1 MQTGIRLI
9 GNGQA
14 PVHRYWEHLLD
25 LVRKNE
31 IKPLRMLTH
40 RILLD
45 DMEKLY
51 PMFEKREN
59 GIQKVFVATKFS
71 SPPCAGSPE
80 LVNLWRVVYIAIVL
94 VALYITSLKKPYR

>member
-1 MQTGIRLI
+1 
-9 GNGQA
+9 
-14 PVHRYWEHLLD
+14 
-25 LVRKNE
+25 
-31 IKPLRMLTH
+31 MLTH

-59 GIQKVFVATKFS
+59 SIQKVFVATKFS

-80 LVNLWRVVYIAIVL
+80 LVNL
-94 VALYITSLKKPYR
+94 

>member
-14 PVHRYWEHLLD
+14 PVHIYWEHLLD
-25 LVRKNE
+25 LVRKSE

-40 RILLD
+40 RILID

-51 PMFEKREN
+51 SMFEKREN

-71 SPPCAGSPE
+71 ATPCPGSPE
-80 LVNLWRVVYIAIVL
+80 LVRL
-94 VALYITSLKKPYR
+94 

>member
-1 MQTGIRLI
+1 MNANPLLTSSLQTNHLNIGAIMQTGIRLI

-14 PVHRYWEHLLD
+14 PVHKYWEHLLD
-25 LVRKNE
+25 LVRRNE

-40 RILLD
+40 RVLLD

-80 LVNLWRVVYIAIVL
+80 LVKL
-94 VALYITSLKKPYR
+94 